1 MPVQFKDEAQRND
14 VDLIIN
20 DLIDNAADAL
30 RNNDI
35 KAIYERIYSPEAP
48 GARMQGD
55 RAGKTAEVLLDMYPQ
70 LLSNI
75 DEFPDG
81 MFYESDLE
89 EITIPANVRK
99 LGRVVF
105 ALSKIKEI
113 NYEGTRAQ

>member
-48 GARMQGD
+48 GAHMQGD

-105 ALSKIKEI
+105 ALSKIKKI